1 VRTPKVEKKVV
12 KVSQNAESGGKV
24 GILYF
29 AWKQWILPYFYSIST
44 VPRNTLLVVKASKV
58 CTYKTWSQIS

>member
-1 VRTPKVEKKVV
+1 MIVSLPLLENVCKQRRALHFVRTPKVEKKVV

-29 AWKQWILPYFYSIST
+29 A
-44 VPRNTLLVVKASKV
+44 
-58 CTYKTWSQIS
+58 